1 MLTAA
6 CGYRS
11 PLARRLVAAV
21 RGHRAPVRRHQDP
34 PLAPPQQQ
42 LPQAVEGR
50 SSDRE
55 HVGRLRRAVNQVPG
69 PAAPRQAPL
78 LGEGLWRFW
87 GDARGRETKSGGA
100 KGTHAPGVVQKRDS
114 EAEVPSS
121 AQRGAD
127 QHWGDPAHAKLGAAS
142 GAGNAPGGPAS
153 VAAPMMVASR
163 RAGWAEG
170 GVWPTPPRVSD
181 KGRLPLFIRVQ
192 PPDEGCRLAAQL
204 CARSCSFPCFLLPAP
219 APHWQRT
226 RRFCAAAAPLP
237 CPPHS
242 ISLPLPLAAHAARG
256 GGARGARR
264 AGRPSRSLREARHTR
279 RGTCMGGVAAHSR
292 TSGPPLAACR
302 SSHDSP
308 PPGSAGLVGVEA
320 GQGWA
325 GQRAGR
331 GCLLAA

>member
-1 MLTAA
+1 MLKAA
-6 CGYRS
+6 CGCRS

-114 EAEVPSS
+114 EAVVPGS

-127 QHWGDPAHAKLGAAS
+127 QRWGDPAHAKLGAAS
-142 GAGNAPGGPAS
+142 CAGNAPGGPAS
-153 VAAPMMVASR
+153 VAAPMVVASR

-170 GVWPTPPRVSD
+170 RGGPRCSLRKKPPAFVHPRAT
-181 KGRLPLFIRVQ
+181 
-192 PPDEGCRLAAQL
+192 DEGCGPALRTEPLI
-204 CARSCSFPCFLLPAP
+204 PLLPASG
-219 APHWQRT
+219 T
-226 RRFCAAAAPLP
+226 G
-237 CPPHS
+237 S
-242 ISLPLPLAAHAARG
+242 PLAAITAGGPAHQAGHMHGWCSRPQQDLWTAPCGLQVLARLATTWVRRTCWSRG
-256 GGARGARR
+256 GAGLGGAAGR
-264 AGRPSRSLREARHTR
+264 AGL
-279 RGTCMGGVAAHSR
+279 
-292 TSGPPLAACR
+292 
-302 SSHDSP
+302 
-308 PPGSAGLVGVEA
+308 LVGSMMQA
-320 GQGWA
+320 LQPGGKA
-325 GQRAGR
+325 ATS
-331 GCLLAA
+331 LAWTCTQLACAEMR